1 MDAGTPVEEAV
12 TQADKEDFAFDLA
25 GRVRNLGLPA
35 SAVNALIPLF
45 EAVSNG
51 LHAIEARWATDAPTR
66 GLMSIEILR
75 RDNDSEQAIIGFEI
89 SDNGIGL
96 TDDNWRSFR
105 TSDSDF
111 KIARGG
117 KGVGRLSW
125 LKAFGNCEINSRFDV
140 GGALNRR
147 KFSFALRKGHSP
159 IHDHTLA
166 KGVTAV
172 SIGTTIRLSPYHTN
186 FEAYC
191 PKKVTTIAAKL
202 VGHFLAYFVVGK
214 LPNITLTDGSEVI
227 DLGKFYS
234 HNQQRNDL
242 KTLELTLDSKVG
254 ISKFDI
260 YHVLL
265 RKQLKFLEAGHHWMF
280 FAGNERV
287 ADQEMIDSQLGLK
300 FVGDQNDCV
309 YVGLVTGPY
318 LDGHVNQERTSFTFD
333 RERMAEIHKGA
344 VNSAKEFL
352 GEYINRIRTQQ
363 IAATGRIIHEN
374 PQFLPFRDVLA
385 EFVEKNLSLNTQG
398 DEEIFLELSRRKL
411 RAKRQLDGQLRTLRE
426 EGVDSIDGT
435 VETITKALNDEKK
448 SSLAE
453 YVVRRRA
460 ILDLLDSSLAFE
472 DPDKR
477 RHYKE
482 EVIHELIVP
491 LRSNSEDLD
500 FDQHNLWIL
509 DDRLAFYSFFR
520 SDKPFRTFTESTS
533 GREPDLAIIFDQGL
547 AFRRDGRDEPIVII
561 EFKRPGRD
569 DYDGNSNPVNQVL
582 EYVDLFRS
590 GTAVKDKNGKLVKP
604 VSDATRFICYVV
616 ADFTETLKKQLRFS
630 KASHPTADGEGFFGI
645 SPEHNASIEVMP
657 YAKILHCEIAGNTDP
672 LRAVFA
678 SSPDPSALC
687 VSIPPFGRVRPGR
700 GLGDDVRGRDRRYP
714 ARLFRAAPAD

>member
-1 MDAGTPVEEAV
+1 MDAILPAEEAG
-12 TQADKEDFAFDLA
+12 TQAEIEAFAFDLA

-35 SAVNALIPLF
+35 SVVNALIPLF

-51 LHAIEARWATDAPTR
+51 LHAIEARWEIEAPTH
-66 GLMSIEILR
+66 GTIKIKVLR
-75 RDNDSEQAIIGFEI
+75 RDDDADQAIIGFEI
-89 SDNGIGL
+89 VDNGIGL
-96 TDDNWRSFR
+96 TDENWKSFR

-111 KIARGG
+111 KISRGG
-117 KGVGRLSW
+117 KGVGRLAW
-125 LKAFGNCEINSRFDV
+125 LKAFSNCEITSRFETETHPKQ
-140 GGALNRR
+140 R
-147 KFSFALRKGHSP
+147 KFSFALRGVASP
-159 IHDHTLA
+159 IHDHKLTKA
-166 KGVTAV
+166 GEDKP
-172 SIGTTIRLSPYHTN
+172 IGTTIRLSPFQTN
-186 FEAYC
+186 FEVYC

-202 VGHFLAYFVVGK
+202 VGHFLAYFVIGK
-214 LPNITLTDGSEVI
+214 LPSITLTDGTEVI

-234 HNQQRNDL
+234 DNQQRNDL
-242 KTLELTLDSKVG
+242 KTLELTVDAKDGVSE
-254 ISKFDI
+254 FTI

-287 ADQEMIDSQLGLK
+287 AYQEMIDSQLGLK
-300 FVGDQNDCV
+300 YVGDGEDCV

-318 LDGHVNQERTSFTFD
+318 LDGHVNQERTAFTFD
-333 RERMAEIHKGA
+333 RERMAEIHKSA

-352 GEYINRIRTQQ
+352 GEYITRIRTQQ
-363 IAATGRIIHEN
+363 IATTSRIIHDN
-374 PQFLPFRDVLA
+374 PQFLPFRDALP

-398 DEEIFLELSRRKL
+398 DEDIFLELSRRKL
-411 RAKRQLDGQLRTLRE
+411 RAKRQLDVQLRTLKE

-460 ILDLLDSSLAFE
+460 ILDLLDSSLAFK

-477 RHYKE
+477 KHYKE
-482 EVIHELIVP
+482 DVIHELIVP

-500 FDQHNLWIL
+500 YHQHNLWIL

-520 SDKPFRTFTESTS
+520 SDKPFRTFTESSS

-547 AFRRDGRDEPIVII
+547 AFRREGRDEPIVII

-590 GTAVKDKNGKLVKP
+590 GTAVKDKNGKLIKP
-604 VSDATRFICYVV
+604 VSDTTRFICYVV

-657 YAKILHCEIAGNTDP
+657 YAKVLHDAKIRNEAFFKH
-672 LRAVFA
+672 L
-678 SSPDPSALC
+678 
-687 VSIPPFGRVRPGR
+687 
-700 GLGDDVRGRDRRYP
+700 GLD
-714 ARLFRAAPAD
+714 

>member
-1 MDAGTPVEEAV
+1 MDAPTPAKEAE
-12 TQADKEDFAFDLA
+12 TADLEDFAFDLA

-51 LHAIEARWATDAPTR
+51 MHAIEARWGSEAVTR
-66 GLMSIEILR
+66 GSIKIKVQR
-75 RDNDSEQAIIGFEI
+75 RDDDEDQAIIGFEVF
-89 SDNGIGL
+89 DNGIGL
-96 TDDNWRSFR
+96 NDDNWNSFR

-111 KIARGG
+111 KISRGG
-117 KGVGRLSW
+117 KGVGRLCW
-125 LKAFGNCEINSRFDV
+125 LKAFSNCEVISRFET
-140 GGALNRR
+140 NTYPRYR
-147 KFSFALRKGHSP
+147 KFSFALRSGASP
-159 IHDHTLA
+159 IHDHKLLKA
-166 KGVTAV
+166 SAGKP
-172 SIGTTIRLSPYHTN
+172 IGTTVRLNPFHTE

-202 VGHFLAYFVVGK
+202 VGHFLAYFVIGK
-214 LPNITLTDGSEVI
+214 LPSITLIDGTQTI

-234 HNQQRNDL
+234 DNQQRNDI
-242 KTLELTLDSKVG
+242 KTLELTLDTTAS
-254 ISKFDI
+254 ISKFEV

-265 RKQLKFLEAGHHWMF
+265 RKQLKFLESGYHWMF

-300 FVGDQNDCV
+300 YVGDKDDCV

-318 LDGHVNQERTSFTFD
+318 LDSHVNQERTSFTFGRD
-333 RERMAEIHKGA
+333 RMADIHRAA

-352 GEYINRIRTQQ
+352 GEYIHRIRVQQ
-363 IAATGRIIHEN
+363 IAATGRIIHDN
-374 PQFLPFRDVLA
+374 PQFLPFRDALP

-411 RAKRQLDGQLRTLRE
+411 RAKRQLDGQLRTLKE
-426 EGVDSIDGT
+426 EGVDSINGT

-460 ILDLLDSSLAFE
+460 IIDLLDSSLAFE

-477 RHYKE
+477 KHYKE

-500 FDQHNLWIL
+500 YDQHNLWIL

-590 GTAVKDKNGKLVKP
+590 GTAVKDKNGKVIRQVP
-604 VSDATRFICYVV
+604 DATRFICYVV

-630 KASHPTADGEGFFGI
+630 KASHPTADGEGFFGV

-657 YAKILHCEIAGNTDP
+657 YAKILHDAK
-672 LRAVFA
+672 
-678 SSPDPSALC
+678 
-687 VSIPPFGRVRPGR
+687 VRNEAFFKHL
-700 GLGDDVRGRDRRYP
+700 GLN
-714 ARLFRAAPAD
+714 